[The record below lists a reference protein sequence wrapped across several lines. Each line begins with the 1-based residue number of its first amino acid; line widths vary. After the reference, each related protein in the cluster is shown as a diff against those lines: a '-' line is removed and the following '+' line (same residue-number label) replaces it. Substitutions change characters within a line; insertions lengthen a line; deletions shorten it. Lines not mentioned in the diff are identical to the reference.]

1 MCCLQNADPTCNV
14 YLRLIPVEEGKYCVL
29 QTIRHPNLSIPAP
42 VDTGIHP
49 HMISFVHLGIRLGA
63 EPIRILHGLRC
74 ACVLL
79 LRLQC
84 GPACLHCIHMTCIS
98 LLATQ
103 SNGQW
108 VARHPSLLPP
118 DNVATKSLQRSRP
131 GAVAEALQRAEL
143 LRPEAET
150 IG

>member
-1 MCCLQNADPTCNV
+1 MQDADPTCNV

-74 ACVLL
+74 AAAV
-79 LRLQC
+79 RA
-84 GPACLHCIHMTCIS
+84 G
-98 LLATQ
+98 LLALHSHDMHLFVGHTE
-103 SNGQW
+103 QW
-108 VARHPSLLPP
+108 PVGGKAPIL
-118 DNVATKSLQRSRP
+118 VAT
-131 GAVAEALQRAEL
+131 
-143 LRPEAET
+143 
-150 IG
+150 

>member
-1 MCCLQNADPTCNV
+1 M

-29 QTIRHPNLSIPAP
+29 QTIRHPNLSIPPP

-63 EPIRILHGLRC
+63 EPIRILHALRC
-74 ACVLL
+74 VCVLL

-84 GPACLHCIHMTCIS
+84 GPA